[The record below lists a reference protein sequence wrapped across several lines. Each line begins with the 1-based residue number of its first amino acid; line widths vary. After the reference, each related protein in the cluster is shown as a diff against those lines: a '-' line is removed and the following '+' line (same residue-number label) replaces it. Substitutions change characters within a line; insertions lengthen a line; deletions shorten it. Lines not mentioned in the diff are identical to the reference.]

1 MVNHRSSRK
10 LAILVA
16 VLLINQMSI
25 VSSFQLESESN
36 EKEADGGADL
46 KKMTRLNEAF
56 DCLNICAECFWDDL
70 NQKASEGLL
79 FSLN

>member
-25 VSSFQLESESN
+25 VSSFQLESEGN
-36 EKEADGGADL
+36 EKEADL
-46 KKMTRLNEAF
+46 KIMTHSNEAF